1 MGYGGFFAYI
11 HYETRGIS
19 VKDGLEQEVSGCVG
33 VAERLTPRR
42 KISEIGFSWMK
53 ETLLFSF

>member
-1 MGYGGFFAYI
+1 
-11 HYETRGIS
+11 
-19 VKDGLEQEVSGCVG
+19 VG

-53 ETLLFSF
+53 ETLLFSFWQTNEQTNKLRRL